1 MLRFVSNTFTM
12 YTSAHAHNGC
22 ASVFLLGNTT
32 SFPEQR
38 ELQRMNKVH
47 LKAYHE
53 PPASK
58 PKPSLPGLE
67 TMEWEDFKYR
77 KLNGFGASK
86 LAAMLDDDYIAHG
99 SNVKKTEHDQLNEM
113 FPTLTSSLIM
123 EVYNTC
129 GGSMDRAT
137 SHLMKMSES
146 GQRVAISTPA
156 PVVITPAVFA
166 GARPAEEVTED
177 DDEWEVLQ
185 NTSESDAAYP
195 KLEKMHED
203 WMVLS
208 ASDSEDD
215 EEAAEEEEA
224 PTFDYR
230 KALLSGLS
238 PNGQTLLKTA
248 EPLSAHR
255 VPSNEA
261 IQKPMRKEAPSRS
274 VQESEEW
281 FDQKH
286 SGMRSVELARKYA
299 GKSKHR
305 SRRLERKAQAEAA
318 ALEVADDCEH

>member
-146 GQRVAISTPA
+146 GQRVAISTP
-156 PVVITPAVFA
+156 
-166 GARPAEEVTED
+166 
-177 DDEWEVLQ
+177 
-185 NTSESDAAYP
+185 
-195 KLEKMHED
+195 
-203 WMVLS
+203 
-208 ASDSEDD
+208 
-215 EEAAEEEEA
+215 
-224 PTFDYR
+224 TFDYR